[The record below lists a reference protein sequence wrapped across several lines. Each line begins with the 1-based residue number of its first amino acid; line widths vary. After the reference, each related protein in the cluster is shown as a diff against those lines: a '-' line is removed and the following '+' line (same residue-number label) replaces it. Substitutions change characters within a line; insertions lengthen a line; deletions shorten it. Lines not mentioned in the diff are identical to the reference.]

1 MFWGR
6 SKKMGVHL
14 VGIGGS
20 GMSGIAEVLLAS
32 DFRVTGSDLQMT
44 AVTQRLIGLGAQ
56 IFFGHAATNVSD
68 PAVVVISSAVRSE
81 NPEVQEAKR
90 RQIPVIPRAEMLA
103 ELMRLKKGI
112 AVAGSHGK
120 TTTTSLLG
128 QLIRSLDPTIVVG
141 GRLQHWDAS
150 SVVGKGSA
158 FVVEADESDRSFLKF
173 SPVYSVVTNIDLEHL
188 DNYRDLEDIKNTFLE
203 FLNRTAFFGENWISF
218 DCPNLRTIRS
228 KITKPTKTFGFGEG
242 ADLRIIH
249 SHFEKR
255 QSFFSCVYEERTLGP
270 FELSVVGNHNL
281 MNAAAAIGLA
291 LRLGVGEAT
300 IAKRLKTF
308 IPADRRLQIHGEGKS
323 SEGEWAVVED
333 YAHHPTELTA
343 ALSGVKLLF
352 PDHRVVAIFQ
362 PHRYSRTHALW
373 TEFTECFSGRVDELY
388 LLPVYA
394 AHEKVIAGVTSEN
407 LLKEIK
413 GVSKKVLLEKVPEF
427 EALSL
432 SRSQPTVFGVLG
444 AGPLTKFAQSLAEYL
459 KAH

>member
-1 MFWGR
+1 
-6 SKKMGVHL
+6 
-14 VGIGGS
+14 
-20 GMSGIAEVLLAS
+20 MSGIAEVLLAS
-32 DFRVTGSDLQMT
+32 DFRVTGSDLQMS
-44 AVTQRLIGLGAQ
+44 AVTQRLIALGAQ
-56 IFFGHAATNVSD
+56 VFFGHAASNVSD
-68 PAVVVISSAVRSE
+68 PAVVVISSAVPAD

-173 SPVYSVVTNIDLEHL
+173 SPVYSIVTNIDLEHL
-188 DNYRDLEDIKNTFLE
+188 DNYKDLSDIQNTFLE

-218 DCPNLRTIRS
+218 DCPHLTAIRS
-228 KITKPTKTFGFGEG
+228 RITKPTRTFGFGEG
-242 ADLRIIH
+242 ADLRIV
-249 SHFEKR
+249 SHRFENR
-255 QSFFSCVYEERTLGP
+255 RGIFSCVYEGKTLGP
-270 FELSVVGNHNL
+270 FELSVVGEHNL

-291 LRLGVGEAT
+291 LRLGVGET
-300 IAKRLKTF
+300 SIHKRLKTF
-308 IPADRRLQIHGEGKS
+308 VPADRRLQIHGEGVS
-323 SEGEWAVVED
+323 ASGTHWAVIED

-352 PDHRVVAIFQ
+352 PQHRVVGVFQ
-362 PHRYSRTHALW
+362 PHRYTRTHALW
-373 TEFTECFSGRVDELY
+373 KEFTECFEGRVDELQ
-388 LLPVYA
+388 LLPIYA
-394 AHEKVIAGVTSEN
+394 AHENPIADVNSER

-413 GVSKKVLLEKVPEF
+413 GVSKKVLLAKTPQPEEF
-427 EALSL
+427 SV
-432 SRSQPTVFGVLG
+432 SSGQPVVFAVLG
-444 AGPLTKFAQSLAEYL
+444 AGPLTKFAQALAESL
-459 KAH
+459 KSNLAQAK